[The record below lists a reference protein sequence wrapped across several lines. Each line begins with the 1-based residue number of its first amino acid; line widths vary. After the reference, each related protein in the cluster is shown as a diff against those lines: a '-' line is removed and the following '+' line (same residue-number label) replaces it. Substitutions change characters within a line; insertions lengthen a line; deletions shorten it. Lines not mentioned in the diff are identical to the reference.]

1 MAETKREAQ
10 GIAGLRGYSAYQ
22 EALEVILQVSWLLC
36 SLRTPS
42 IRPMTP
48 FIVDLLSNLRKFFY
62 LDIG

>member
-22 EALEVILQVSWLLC
+22 EALEVILQVSWRLC
-36 SLRTPS
+36 TS